1 MKNFCVRCL
10 LALALAA
17 APLALRA
24 QNGSKVTFKAP
35 FSFVA
40 GNRVLPPGEYDLTED
55 SSHLLMI
62 QAVGHPAAAAVMVY
76 TLGPGSVNSGTLN
89 FVRRGGAYYLNTVQ
103 LGDGRT
109 VRLMSQLQM
118 K

>member
-1 MKNFCVRCL
+1 MKNFCVRSL

-17 APLALRA
+17 APLAVRA
-24 QNGSKVTFKAP
+24 QNGSKVAFKAP

-40 GNRVLPPGEYDLTED
+40 GNRVLPPGEYELTEGG
-55 SSHLLMI
+55 SHLLMI
-62 QAVGHPAAAAVMVY
+62 QGVGNPASAVVMAY
-76 TLGPGSVNSGTLN
+76 ALGPGRTTAGTLN
-89 FVRRGGAYYLNTVQ
+89 FVRRGGVYYLNTVQ

-109 VRLMSQLQM
+109 VRLMGQPQV